1 MAPPRAARLQFTGTM
16 HSRQCGWI
24 EGMLRRR
31 SWWIVGWALVC
42 GSCRAPAARTPPGAL
57 SVVDDRGRSVTLP
70 GPARRIVS
78 LVPATTELLFAIG
91 AGDAVIGP
99 NLEAVIGQ
107 RPDLVLLYAS
117 ADRGTVAEHLGR
129 LGIQAMSLSTDQ
141 LADVARLARVLGRV
155 TGHERSADSLAK
167 AFERDLAAAQAPEGG
182 ARSAFLLVWDQP
194 PMTVGRGSFLTEL
207 MARAGL
213 RNVFDDVGASSAVI
227 SIEGVVARD
236 PDLILTLGSASP
248 KVAGQPEW
256 EVVPAVRD
264 RRFVHA
270 DGSEFSHPGPRSPR
284 AIRELRQA
292 VEAATSR

>member
-1 MAPPRAARLQFTGTM
+1 
-16 HSRQCGWI
+16 
-24 EGMLRRR
+24 MLRRR
-31 SWWIVGWALVC
+31 LWWMVGWALIC
-42 GSCRAPAARTPPGAL
+42 GSCRAPAARTPPAAL
-57 SVVDDRGRSVTLP
+57 SVVDDLGRSVTLA

-91 AGDAVIGP
+91 AGDAVVGRTDWCDYPVAALAVPSMGDGIGP

-155 TGHERSADSLAK
+155 TGHERSADSLART
-167 AFERDLAAAQAPEGG
+167 FERDLAAAQAPEGG

-213 RNVFDDVGASSAVI
+213 RNVFDDVRASSAVI

-236 PDLILTLGSASP
+236 PDLILTLGTASP
-248 KVAGQPEW
+248 KVAGRPEW

-270 DGSEFSHPGPRSPR
+270 DGSEFSHPGPRSPQ

-292 VEAATSR
+292 VAAATSR